1 MGGWEAGKAEV
12 ARGSMSS
19 RDVKFFSRYCGWA
32 PGQLDRVSMPRNG
45 SSHIRCLWLS
55 GSNNSF
61 AKSSMPSNASIS

>member
-32 PGQLDRVSMPRNG
+32 PGQLNRVSKLHDGTFPTQCTWR
-45 SSHIRCLWLS
+45 S
-55 GSNNSF
+55 G
-61 AKSSMPSNASIS
+61 